1 MFVYHVLLLFYNDIF
16 NVLLPRCDNNSP
28 NTGNVDSRERY
39 YCCLLRMDNLLLRM
53 DKFLKQ
59 LQNRQ
64 LATVKDP
71 CLIVDGKDER
81 KLSHYRGIFF
91 SLLPP
96 CRVKRAL
103 GFQITI
109 TFLKMHS

>member
-1 MFVYHVLLLFYNDIF
+1 
-16 NVLLPRCDNNSP
+16 
-28 NTGNVDSRERY
+28 
-39 YCCLLRMDNLLLRM
+39 MDNLILRM

-64 LATVKDP
+64 LAIAKDP

-91 SLLPP
+91 SSLTPFLWGKFSYFAKCKFYILKYSTFVENISLL
-96 CRVKRAL
+96 
-103 GFQITI
+103 
-109 TFLKMHS
+109 